1 MLGLASFRKHLKF
14 KKKMLLKMR
23 IYGNSIC
30 SEISRFAQ
38 INILK
43 QRKLK
48 MLIENQLEIL

>member
-1 MLGLASFRKHLKF
+1 
-14 KKKMLLKMR
+14 MR